1 MSSSL
6 HKTPAEGSGP
16 TKPVGRVPPPGEIS
30 ACGFC
35 AACGVIHS
43 LPVGNSRKYAL
54 ELMHQ
59 LKKFKRIDIWRGS
72 GLAAQVAEAGDP
84 PNDIFSTDYLL
95 GDARGQMFGV
105 LECEDVE
112 GNTVVLRAF
121 SCQYNGE
128 WLIDGWVPPI
138 LDVDEFHRL
147 SDPIDREIKR
157 LDQLIAEQQSHGRDG
172 CPSRPQT
179 PRRGVPTSSEQ
190 SNGVRELI
198 QKRKTL
204 SQELM
209 KQIHALY
216 RLTNFRGETKP
227 MTEVFRGGIP
237 TGAGDCCAP
246 KLLNYAAKNGLRP
259 LGLSEFYWGKENRS
273 GTRKHGEFY
282 PACAEKCQP
291 ILGFM
296 LCGKKEWSDGVMEKW
311 SFGKSNPA
319 IQYSDTPILHTDA
332 DIIVIC
338 KPSGLLA
345 VPGKGEE
352 NQNCVVA
359 RIRKLFP
366 NCIEQPAVHR
376 LDMDTSGLM
385 VLALTADAH
394 RELSRQFEHR
404 ETEKRY
410 IALLD
415 GELSG
420 DEGIIE
426 LPFRLD
432 TENRPY
438 QIYDPVNGKTGI
450 THWKKLSVENG
461 KTRVEFYPV
470 TGRTHQLRVHAAS
483 EHGLGFPILGD
494 RLYGSGTAPGQLKLH
509 ASFLSFTHP
518 RTGEQLK
525 FHSAPP
531 F

>member
-1 MSSSL
+1 MSSD
-6 HKTPAEGSGP
+6 PAISASGFC
-16 TKPVGRVPPPGEIS
+16 S
-30 ACGFC
+30 ACGT
-35 AACGVIHS
+35 VHS
-43 LPVGNSRKYAL
+43 LGEGNSRKYAM
-54 ELMHQ
+54 ELMEHLETQ
-59 LKKFKRIDIWRGS
+59 KRIDFPHPPRPSLHSGHPSSGGEFSRSPPPEGCPQGGVGS
-72 GLAAQVAEAGDP
+72 NLQS
-84 PNDIFSTDYLL
+84 PNHQFSTDYLF
-95 GDARGQMFGV
+95 GEARGQMFGV
-105 LECEDVE
+105 LECEDGD

-128 WLIDGWVPPI
+128 WLVDGWVPPI
-138 LDVDEFHRL
+138 LDVNEFYRL
-147 SDPIDREIKR
+147 SDPVDREIKQ
-157 LDQLIAEQQSHGRDG
+157 LDRLIAEQKN
-172 CPSRPQT
+172 P
-179 PRRGVPTSSEQ
+179 
-190 SNGVRELI
+190 ELI
-198 QKRKTL
+198 QKRKAL

-216 RLTNFRGETKP
+216 RLTNFRGQTRP
-227 MTEVFRGGIP
+227 LTDVFQGGIP

-246 KLLNYAAKNGLRP
+246 KLLNHAAKNGLKP
-259 LGLSEFYWGKENRS
+259 LGLSEFYWGRENRS
-273 GTRKHGEFY
+273 GTRQHGELY

-296 LCGKKEWSDGVMEKW
+296 LCGAKTFLATKNTKISQKEL
-311 SFGKSNPA
+311 
-319 IQYSDTPILHTDA
+319 Q
-332 DIIVIC
+332 VIFEEREFVVVN
-338 KPSGLLA
+338 KPSGVLS

-352 NQNCVVA
+352 NQDCVVA
-359 RIRKLFP
+359 RIKALYP
-366 NCIEQPAVHR
+366 ACIEQPAVHR

-415 GELSG
+415 GEVTG
-420 DEGIIE
+420 DEGTIE

-432 TENRPY
+432 VENRPY

-450 THWKKLSVENG
+450 THWKVLSTGNK
-461 KTRVEFYPV
+461 KTRVEFIPV

-483 EHGLGFPILGD
+483 EHGMGIPIAGD

-509 ASFLSFTHP
+509 AAFLSFTHP
-518 RTGEQLK
+518 CTGERLE